1 MKSLRFSTDKY
12 VSEWELQITN
22 TDSSE
27 TLNDLAI
34 NMTFNILHDFEDVR
48 LIFLTFNT
56 IKLFLPSFANRRSH
70 LGIRLLWAKLH
81 YLRVPRN
88 PPA

>member
-1 MKSLRFSTDKY
+1 
-12 VSEWELQITN
+12 
-22 TDSSE
+22 
-27 TLNDLAI
+27 
-34 NMTFNILHDFEDVR
+34 MTFNILHDFEDVR